1 MAWFNRFFSF
11 SNLCSEH
18 FFLNSRLKFHNFRVS
33 KQHTSGLM
41 FQKHFSRTDQ
51 KTAPVHVL
59 PRDALVRPEVGREPR
74 GVQPFLCIA
83 WFASIDT
90 MGPAFFS
97 ASEHRGL
104 RNCINSPL
112 ILTFLVQKSCHN
124 YEKWLKPN
132 WKRNPFAGARACGN
146 NLTLFCG

>member
-1 MAWFNRFFSF
+1 MQ
-11 SNLCSEH
+11 NLENLENLYD
-18 FFLNSRLKFHNFRVS
+18 FLNQIYLRSP
-33 KQHTSGLM
+33 
-41 FQKHFSRTDQ
+41 
-51 KTAPVHVL
+51 PV
-59 PRDALVRPEVGREPR
+59 VRPEVGREPR

-124 YEKWLKPN
+124 YEK
-132 WKRNPFAGARACGN
+132 
-146 NLTLFCG
+146 